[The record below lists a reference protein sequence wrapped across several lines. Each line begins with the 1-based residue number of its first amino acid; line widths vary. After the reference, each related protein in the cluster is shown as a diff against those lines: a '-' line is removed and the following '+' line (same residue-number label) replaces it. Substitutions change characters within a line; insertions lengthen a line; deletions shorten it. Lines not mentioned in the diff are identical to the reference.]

1 MNQRAARAAL
11 TGPQETIREMVAEFD
26 QRRRYLFERI
36 SAWPGVTCAR
46 PQGAFYMFPNFAS
59 YKGRSFQGQEI
70 RDIDYLGTLMLD
82 QAHVAVV
89 PGSGFGAPDY
99 IRFSYANSMAN
110 IKAGLDRVEAFLRH
124 LD

>member
-1 MNQRAARAAL
+1 
-11 TGPQETIREMVAEFD
+11 
-26 QRRRYLFERI
+26 
-36 SAWPGVTCAR
+36 
-46 PQGAFYMFPNFAS
+46 
-59 YKGRSFQGQEI
+59 
-70 RDIDYLGTLMLD
+70 MLD